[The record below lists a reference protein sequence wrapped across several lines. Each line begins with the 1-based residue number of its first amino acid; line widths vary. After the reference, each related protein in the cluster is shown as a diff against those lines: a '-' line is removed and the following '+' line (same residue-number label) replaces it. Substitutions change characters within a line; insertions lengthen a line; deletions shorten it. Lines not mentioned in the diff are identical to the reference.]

1 MKSVFLN
8 SHTMYVNTYDQND
21 FVGYKI
27 KLYPTE
33 YQVHK
38 FNEYFG
44 ACRFIYNYCINLQ
57 EKWLQKAKDGEY
69 KTLTY
74 FKYSDEII
82 RLRNTDKY
90 SWLKQ
95 YNLESLRYVARDVVF
110 AYSLYLNTDHN
121 KPKFKTKK
129 NYRQS
134 FPIRSDRLSI
144 DENFAKI
151 PSIGYV
157 YIKNAHFPNIIGSM
171 IRKNTTYVQYI
182 GARIIYDGCDYYLT
196 FRLRKNDNT
205 QPNSYDKYN
214 NIFYTGKRKSN
225 PIGIDIGCSKNNWI
239 VRSDGEITSLPNVT
253 KEEKKVTLL
262 HSKFMHKYKINGE
275 KTNRQL
281 SNNELKLLYK
291 INKYSKRI
299 TNKIKNEIYCTA
311 HSIMAN
317 KPEYVVLEDI
327 NVKDM
332 LMSTKK
338 CNWSRDRIN
347 AFNHNILLHM
357 PYTVREIITR
367 TANTAKVPV
376 IIADKQYRS
385 SQICSNCGNYY
396 PIGSSKTYKC
406 PHCGFVI
413 NRDINAAI
421 NLSRYNNKIKPFI
434 IYA

>member
-8 SHTMYVNTYDQND
+8 SHTKYVNEYDQSN

-33 YQVHK
+33 SQIHK

-44 ACRFIYNYCINLQ
+44 ACRFIYNYCVNLQ
-57 EKWLQKAKDGEY
+57 EEWLKQVKDGDY

-82 RLRNTDKY
+82 KLRNTEKH

-95 YNLESLRYVARDVVF
+95 YNLESLRYIARDVVF
-110 AYSLYLNTDHN
+110 AYSLYLNTNHN
-121 KPKFKTKK
+121 RPKFKTKK
-129 NYRQS
+129 NYKQS
-134 FPIRSDRLSI
+134 FPVRSDRLSI
-144 DENFAKI
+144 EKDFVKI

-157 YIKNAHFPNIIGSM
+157 YIKNAYFSNIIGSM
-171 IRKNTTYVQYI
+171 VRKNTTYIQYI

-196 FRLRKNDNT
+196 FRLHKSENT
-205 QPNSYDKYN
+205 QTSSYKKYST
-214 NIFYTGKRKSN
+214 IFYTAKQKSN

-239 VRSDGEITSLPNVT
+239 VRSNGDITCLPDVA
-253 KEEKKVTLL
+253 KEEKKISLL

-281 SNNELKLLYK
+281 SRNESKLLYR
-291 INKYSKRI
+291 INKYSKKI
-299 TNKIKNEIYCTA
+299 MNKIKNEIYCAA
-311 HSIMAN
+311 HSIMAT
-317 KPEYVVLEDI
+317 KPEYIVLEDI

-332 LMSTKK
+332 LMSKEKCRWEQKK
-338 CNWSRDRIN
+338 IN

-357 PYTVREIITR
+357 PYTVKNIITEV
-367 TANTAKVPV
+367 ANTANIPV
-376 IIADKQYRS
+376 IIADRQYKS
-385 SQICSNCGNYY
+385 SQICSNCRNYY
-396 PIGSSKTYKC
+396 PVGSNKIYRC
-406 PHCGFVI
+406 PHCGFTI

-421 NLSRYNNKIKPFI
+421 NLSRYTNKIKPFI